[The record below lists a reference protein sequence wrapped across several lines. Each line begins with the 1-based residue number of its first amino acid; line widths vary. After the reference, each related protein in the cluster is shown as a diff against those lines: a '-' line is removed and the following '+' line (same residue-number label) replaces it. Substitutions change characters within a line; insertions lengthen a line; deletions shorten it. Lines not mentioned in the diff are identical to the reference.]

1 MRFGVRTSCSVL
13 TISVGICWN
22 FCIAFSRAL
31 TFHLPLNSSFIFHQ
45 EGVKKDRERDRRAVR
60 GRGNNKRQKD
70 SENKGGDRREKQIC
84 QHTGKVSALL
94 SDRKRRESE
103 KELMSRERER
113 FLGGL

>member
-1 MRFGVRTSCSVL
+1 MLGFGILLEVPYCFLS
-13 TISVGICWN
+13 
-22 FCIAFSRAL
+22 L
-31 TFHLPLNSSFIFHQ
+31 TFLLPLNLSFIFCQ

-94 SDRKRRESE
+94 SDRKRRENE